1 MKKNTMIAV
10 IAIGAVVLAGIYF
23 LAQGNN
29 TENVNPENNNAE
41 NNERVMD
48 NKLEGKTWV
57 WNATTMNNDEV
68 TSPKELNAFTITFNE
83 DGKFNGTTDC
93 NNYFGEY
100 TLDGNKLTFG
110 GMASTK
116 MYCQDSQENDYTSA
130 LSEVD
135 QFMFDANGNLVL
147 NLKLD
152 SGVMIFVEGA
162 PVEANNDL
170 DINIDPSV
178 VNTDTSDV
186 IDLDASTSS
195 KRVSNL
201 PYLLILNSS
210 SSTN

>member
-41 NNERVMD
+41 NNEQVMD

-195 KRVSNL
+195 EEG
-201 PYLLILNSS
+201 I
-210 SSTN
+210 

>member
-195 KRVSNL
+195 EEG
-201 PYLLILNSS
+201 I
-210 SSTN
+210 

>member
-29 TENVNPENNNAE
+29 NENVNPENNNAE

-195 KRVSNL
+195 EEG
-201 PYLLILNSS
+201 I
-210 SSTN
+210 